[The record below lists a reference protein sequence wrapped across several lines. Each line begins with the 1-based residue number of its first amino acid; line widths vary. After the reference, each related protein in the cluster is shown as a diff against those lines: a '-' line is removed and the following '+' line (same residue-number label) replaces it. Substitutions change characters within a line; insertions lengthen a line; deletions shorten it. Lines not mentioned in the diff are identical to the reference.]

1 MRTVFFALLCL
12 LPAAASAQPLGTFRW
27 RTEPYCNVV
36 TVTVTQNAGVYTL
49 DGFDEQCGGN
59 PRLPVHGI
67 AVLQANGSITL
78 GFDVVTIP
86 GGTPVSI
93 EAGISPSSLSGT
105 WRDSAGNSGDFT
117 FNPASTGG
125 AGPRTGPVPPAPI
138 PSSFVLQPQGGFA
151 AIGDANQP
159 SAIPASG
166 PGRRMMWHQAKAAFR
181 SGEAFGAEWDES
193 SVGVASSAFG
203 AGVLASGPASFAAG
217 SSLAA
222 HGASSVVL
230 GSFAVTPAF
239 AEGAFVFGDR
249 STVANLT
256 AVGPNVFMVRAAG
269 GTRFFSNPGMTTG
282 VSLAANGGSWVS
294 LSDANQKELFKDLDG
309 EDVLGKLA
317 RMPIREWSYK
327 AQGGEIRHA
336 GPTAQDFRVAF
347 GLGDDPLGINTIDA
361 DGIALRAI
369 QALEARTREY
379 EARIKVLEQQIA
391 TMGEAAGGRR

>member
-93 EAGISPSSLSGT
+93 EAGISPSSLSGA